1 MAWVNAISPDVP
13 GPGAIGRVAVPDIVR
28 RSARKFPLKVA
39 IVDGPLRAT
48 YAELDADVDR
58 LANALL
64 ARGLRKGERVA
75 TLCANSYQ
83 LTVAMFGI
91 QRAGL
96 VWLPVNHNLQ
106 PADVEFILG
115 HAAPKFAI
123 VDDTIYAGALGAVLE
138 SFVASFALVR
148 YDSPGT
154 HVHPPVAH
162 AHPSFEELLAV
173 GDAAEP
179 LVEIEDRDPCQIMYT
194 SGTTGRPKGVMH
206 THLSIYTALLNNVID
221 FEMRPADVSNAMLP
235 LFHAAQHCLSSSMY
249 VVGGT
254 VVIMRTIDPG
264 RLIETIAR
272 ERVTVALSLPPIYA
286 AMLDHPARAG
296 NELSSLRVCVYG
308 MMQMPEPVL
317 RRAIEEI
324 CANFQLGS
332 GQTEM
337 YPCTTTFK
345 PEQHLARIG
354 SYWGDSCVSTETA
367 IMDDAG
373 NLLGQGE
380 PGEIV
385 HRGPNVMAGYFRDPE
400 ATEKARA
407 FGWHHTGDLGAF
419 DADGQLIFTDRK
431 KDMIKSGGENVA
443 SIVVERALLAHP
455 AVAAAAAIGLPHD
468 RWFEAVTAVVLC
480 KPATVASEA
489 EILAHCK
496 ATLSPHEV
504 PKAVCFVEEFP
515 LTATG
520 KIQKVLLRERF
531 ARLYEEAGTAVR

>member
-1 MAWVNAISPDVP
+1 MAWVNAISPGVP

-28 RSARKFPLKVA
+28 RSARKFPNKVA
-39 IVDGPLRAT
+39 VVDGPVRAT
-48 YAELDADVDR
+48 YAEFDADVDR

-64 ARGLRKGERVA
+64 ARGLGKGERVA

-106 PADVEFILG
+106 PADVAFILG
-115 HAAPKFAI
+115 HAEPKFAI
-123 VDDTIYAGALGAVLE
+123 VDDTIYAGKLGTVLG
-138 SFVASFALVR
+138 SSVTSFALVR
-148 YDSPGT
+148 YDPS
-154 HVHPPVAH
+154 VAH
-162 AHPSFEELLAV
+162 PHPSFEAFLGTGEASEPQV
-173 GDAAEP
+173 G
-179 LVEIEDRDPCQIMYT
+179 IEDRDPCQIMYT
-194 SGTTGRPKGVMH
+194 SGTTGRPKGAMH

-221 FEMRPADVSNAMLP
+221 FEMSSADVSNAMLP
-235 LFHAAQHCLSSSMY
+235 LFHAAQHCLSTSMY

-254 VVIMRTIDPG
+254 VVIMRSIDPA

-286 AMLDHPARAG
+286 AMLDHPARAA
-296 NELSSLRVCVYG
+296 NDLSSLRVCVYG

-317 RRAIEEI
+317 RRAIDEI

-337 YPCTTTFK
+337 YPCTTTFN
-345 PEQHLARIG
+345 PDQHLARIG

-373 NLLGQGE
+373 NLLPQGE
-380 PGEIV
+380 TGEIV
-385 HRGPNVMAGYFRDPE
+385 HRGPNVMAGYFRDRG
-400 ATEKARA
+400 ATEAARA

-455 AVAAAAAIGLPHD
+455 DVAAAAAIGLPHD
-468 RWFEAVTAVVLC
+468 RWFEAVTAVVLR
-480 KPATVASEA
+480 KPGRVASEA
-489 EILAHCK
+489 QILAHCK

-520 KIQKVLLRERF
+520 KIQKVYLRERF
-531 ARLYEEAGTAVR
+531 ARLYEEAEAATR